1 MSSIDD
7 FLKDYPVKSVSKD
20 DNILLQNTVPEKAFA
35 LKSGIVKIYNLTSD
49 GEEKTILFTVQGEL
63 FPICWLFSKTE
74 ATLYYYQAYT
84 DCELYVI
91 DKEELTQRILEE
103 PKLAL
108 LLLEAQTKWHVA
120 SMLHINALEQSRASV
135 KLLSMF
141 HFLGL
146 RYGETVKPHRVK
158 IRVPFTQHELAN
170 FTGLTRE
177 TTAIEL
183 KRLRDAGVVTSRQK
197 YYFVNTNK
205 LNDRIDDDYDPGI
218 HIT

>member
-1 MSSIDD
+1 MVSIES
-7 FLKDYPVKSVSKD
+7 FLKNSPVKSVKKD

-35 LKSGIVKIYNLTSD
+35 IKSGIVKIYNLTSD
-49 GEEKTILFTVQGEL
+49 GEEKSILFNVDGEI

-74 ATLYYYQAYT
+74 TTVYYYQAYT

-91 DKEELTQRILEE
+91 DKDEFIQKVLAKPEL
-103 PKLAL
+103 AH
-108 LLLEAQTKWHVA
+108 LLLEEQAKWHVA

-141 HFLGL
+141 HFLSL
-146 RYGETVKPHRVK
+146 RYGETIKPHRVR

-183 KRLRDAGVVTSRQK
+183 KRMREAGIVSCRQK
-197 YYFVNTNK
+197 FYYVNTNK
-205 LNDRIDDDYDPGI
+205 LNDQIDDDYNPGI
-218 HIT
+218 HIA